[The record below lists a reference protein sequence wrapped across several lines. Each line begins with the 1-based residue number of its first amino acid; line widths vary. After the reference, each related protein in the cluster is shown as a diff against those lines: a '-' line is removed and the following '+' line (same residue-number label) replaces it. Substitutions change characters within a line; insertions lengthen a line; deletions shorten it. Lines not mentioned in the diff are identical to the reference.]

1 MRGPPERQLTNERA
15 VVVTNYLSITEWQLG
30 LIMSPQV
37 ATHSLGFTSLVQS
50 WLSINQL
57 SGHKSHSLHWAARRR
72 FHIQL
77 LMSCSLFLD
86 SRHKPGLRQGL
97 LFTKNTVKYLQGR
110 RSPKYLQAPDL
121 PPSQNYKMSGISH
134 PLKIRRVLDNMEG
147 LNVGWTQ
154 DLL

>member
-1 MRGPPERQLTNERA
+1 MRGPPEQQLTNERA

-57 SGHKSHSLHWAARRR
+57 SGHKSHSLHWDARRR
-72 FHIQL
+72 VSYSTAHVML
-77 LMSCSLFLD
+77 LISG
-86 SRHKPGLRQGL
+86 HQPGLRQGL